1 MICSTAIR
9 KEMAIACKNLK
20 DKIQENTNSPLRHFS
35 NIYEVFKKISNFTTS
50 LEISLQVLHVWAL

>member
-1 MICSTAIR
+1 MICSIAIR

-20 DKIQENTNSPLRHFS
+20 DQIQENTNSPPRHFS
-35 NIYEVFKKISNFTTS
+35 NVYEVLKKISNFTTS